1 MKKKKEEEEEER
13 EREEERSF
21 SLFVAAYPA
30 AKRKGGDRA
39 KAVFVKALRKVSLD
53 AMLAALTQH
62 KRSEQWQNP
71 RFIPAF
77 VTWLEE
83 ERWIQVLPEPERKLT
98 PWEMARRYGYK

>member
-1 MKKKKEEEEEER
+1 MKKKKEEEER
-13 EREEERSF
+13 EREEERCF
-21 SLFVAAYPA
+21 ALFVTAYPA

-53 AMLAALTQH
+53 AMLDALAQH

-83 ERWIQVLPEPERKLT
+83 ERWIQVLPEPERTLT
-98 PWEMARRYGYK
+98 PWSMARKLGYK